1 MSLSQKFSGLILVP
15 WFNSAEWEFVY
26 RSIYS
31 EDVDKQQ
38 KALEL
43 LKLWKIR
50 TPILST
56 GVEGT
61 LIILEALLHDTD
73 LLSSEQLANHYAIA
87 LMRFLNLSAAN
98 SEKQGSFAKT
108 SAKNELPKWLIN
120 LRHDVA
126 HGHQIPCLFNL
137 KMGLDFGF
145 NWLRE
150 KYWEPQSKIIKDFHI
165 RCSSQDQ
172 QFVNAFNAFVDVTM
186 SLFENCHLDDSYLNQ
201 INMLIR
207 SRVGKTTS
215 HLNIM
220 SNVLFQ
226 IIDQMLRDFP
236 KLDESCWSKLLS
248 NEAMLKPHFDVTLI
262 ENESIKLD
270 ATFRDIWKNLLN
282 VLHNCGLLFVLVEK
296 LFDVTG
302 DISRK
307 KSDKKMAALWINEIL
322 LALIKNPD
330 DAHILKFEPS
340 KFTYEQQAQDFQ
352 KIVLYHADLSQNYIN
367 YFIDSLLQYANSDNK
382 AVIKQDID
390 SLFEAKIENL
400 HFAIADI
407 QMGDELL
414 LTYEDHHE
422 ILVESSC
429 KVFTNEKTT
438 PEPISASNKWQ
449 KLKDT
454 SAFKSCPLG
463 VLPHQVG
470 QSHPF
475 LIVD

>member
-26 RSIYS
+26 HSVYS
-31 EDVDKQQ
+31 ENVDKQH

-43 LKLWKIR
+43 LKLWKTR

-98 SEKQGSFAKT
+98 SEKQGCFAKT

-150 KYWEPQSKIIKDFHI
+150 KYWKPQSKIIKDLDI
-165 RCSSQDQ
+165 GGSNQDQ
-172 QFVNAFNAFVDVTM
+172 QLIKSFNAFVDVTM
-186 SLFENCHLDDSYLNQ
+186 SLFKNCDLNVSYRNQ

-207 SRVGKTTS
+207 STVGKTTS
-215 HLNIM
+215 HLNTM
-220 SNVLFQ
+220 SNILFE
-226 IIDQMLRDFP
+226 IIHRILRDLP

-248 NEAMLKPHFDVTLI
+248 NEAMLKPHFSVTVT
-262 ENESIKLD
+262 EHESVKLE
-270 ATFRDIWKNLLN
+270 TKFRDIWKNLLN
-282 VLHNCGLLFVLVEK
+282 VLHQYGLLFLLVEK

-302 DISRK
+302 DISHK
-307 KSDKKMAALWINEIL
+307 ESNKKMAALWINEIL
-322 LALIKNPD
+322 QALIQSSD
-330 DAHILKFEPS
+330 DTVLELEPS
-340 KFTYEQQAQDFQ
+340 NFTYEQQAQDFQ

-367 YFIDSLLQYANSDNK
+367 YFIDSLLQYANSDSK

-390 SLFEAKIENL
+390 SLFEAKIENS
-400 HFAIADI
+400 HCAIAEI
-407 QMGDELL
+407 QVGEELL
-414 LTYEDHHE
+414 LAYEDHHE
-422 ILVESSC
+422 ILVESGC
-429 KVFTNEKTT
+429 KVFTEVKPM
-438 PEPISASNKWQ
+438 PEPIRALNKWQ